1 MRRAAPAAS
10 KAQAKD
16 RRVDDSCSDSDIQG
30 QPGGG
35 PNAGARDA
43 EPWAVAPVPVQVG
56 DAVDM
61 HSHLYKPCES
71 IEMRFLG
78 LNRVALQ
85 DAVFNVYTAPGKR
98 GITVPWYDSNGD
110 KTMVPHIQNER
121 KQDQVVQECAEKVAE
136 FGNVPGVRGQ
146 PWCTLHT
153 SGGFPLQMLT
163 YGTLTQAFYLA
174 ADMERKANVFEDE
187 PGPDNDYIVN
197 PCIKLSLQKGLP
209 NVTCFNAET
218 PRDVVDWL
226 VNWHNHWHSGS
237 SFTVIQLFDW
247 CKKLNTDFKATK
259 LTDTPYASSWEYA
272 SAKYAT
278 TATRRFSSE
287 NEIKALLGTLK
298 RHQLLTWTVEFLGK
312 YCKFTEERFSN
323 AAVVFNL
330 HAVSVALFS
339 SEVRSGLSMEL
350 VAEIWKVAVEFIV
363 PTAGLPGRSKPWL
376 FDESQIDMRA
386 KQLAEMTQLAAETA
400 KADAQKA
407 AVNAAEL
414 EAQGENPPPAKKP
427 KVAPAGRPPVESL
440 TDLEMQKIWVVDAAL
455 CLISAMSDADLDDDG
470 QWAIFRSLMSMGLE
484 FCWAKVVQLGQVKYT
499 KWSELRC
506 KLRDVAAS
514 SAYNLQLGNSSTTTA
529 SDVLEWDA
537 ETDGQGAPEPQ
548 PSATCDEPTAP
559 TRLESAIAAAGAE
572 LDRFLMANKLTAP
585 AKLRPAHRSINKR
598 MFDLLGESQGQLL
611 ADKSRSDDAG
621 PFVAHLL
628 GLMTDILT
636 AEISE
641 AMLGIGQLAVRY
653 VRQTSQLPGVVMKY
667 FKDTPAL
674 ITFARL
680 RATYAKLLLTDV
692 MDVQEMFHDA
702 TGMGGA
708 VQGAAPAIK
717 LEVLKGCLDNLDG
730 LRDVDPILPYSDWAS
745 VHTEYL
751 VALYIGADP
760 DSTLRGLVES
770 RRVPGTPTSSAPSP
784 SGESSQAP
792 TFQAQTQQQPQSF
805 HVVQQQMTTE
815 QPPHPLAMLQG
826 VYACRR
832 RCMGERA
839 MSLAA
844 GSPIN
849 LDTVR
854 RGGAGATITF
864 DMSRFP
870 PAWWIKQFLMLVEA
884 ELYSRSFSAR
894 AVAPSG
900 STRMGWAAPAPAAK
914 AKAKAKPNLAKE
926 HEKPSMT
933 VALDSDFSMCFCGP
947 VTLTRPPAGRSFPVA
962 AIKVTAPDSRDD
974 TTIGVYC
981 VADTVGTVNN
991 ECPCPAWLL
1000 RVVDDDDQA
1009 TLEMKAQ
1016 VVTIDLPPHLVF
1028 EGMLVPVRAFVGR
1041 EVQLT
1046 RHEIPTD
1053 LPPKR
1058 KAARH
1063 ANAAPADASALFGPT
1078 AAAAYMAAHPARP
1091 GSATTQQQP
1100 AAGSRSTKNKDCKHL
1115 FE

>member
-30 QPGGG
+30 QPGASAPRAAPG
-35 PNAGARDA
+35 PAGS
-43 EPWAVAPVPVQVG
+43 V
-56 DAVDM
+56 
-61 HSHLYKPCES
+61 HLYKPCES
-71 IEMRFLG
+71 IEMRFPG
-78 LNRVALQ
+78 LKGVALQ
-85 DAVFNVYTAPGKR
+85 DAVFNVYTVPGKR
-98 GITVPWYDSNGD
+98 GITV
-110 KTMVPHIQNER
+110 
-121 KQDQVVQECAEKVAE
+121 VQEYAEKVAE
-136 FGNVPGVRGQ
+136 FGNVPGVRGE

-153 SGGFPLQMLT
+153 SGEFPLQMLT
-163 YGTLTQAFYLA
+163 YGTLTRAFYLA
-174 ADMERKANVFEDE
+174 VDMERKANEFEDV

-226 VNWHNHWHSGS
+226 VNWRNHWHSGS

-259 LTDTPYASSWEYA
+259 LTDTPYASLWEYA

-350 VAEIWKVAVEFIV
+350 IAEIWEVAVEFIV

-376 FDESQIDMRA
+376 FDESQIDMCKWLSVDIECGVSYRRA
-386 KQLAEMTQLAAETA
+386 KQLAEKTQLAAETA
-400 KADAQKA
+400 KVDAQKA

-470 QWAIFRSLMSMGLE
+470 KWTIFRSLMSMGLE

-537 ETDGQGAPEPQ
+537 EKDGQSAPEPQ
-548 PSATCDEPTAP
+548 PSATCDESTALM
-559 TRLESAIAAAGAE
+559 RLESAIAAAGAE

-585 AKLRPAHRSINKR
+585 AKLHPAYRSINKR

-621 PFVAHLL
+621 PFVAHLF
-628 GLMTDILT
+628 GLVKDILM

-667 FKDTPAL
+667 SKDTPTL

-680 RATYAKLLLTDV
+680 RATCAKLLLTDV
-692 MDVQEMFHDA
+692 LDVQEMFHDA

-708 VQGAAPAIK
+708 AQGTAPTIK
-717 LEVLKGCLDNLDG
+717 LEVLKGRLENLDG
-730 LRDVDPILPYSDWAS
+730 LRDVDPVLPYSDWAS
-745 VHTEYL
+745 VYTEYL

-760 DSTLRGLVES
+760 DTTLRGLVES
-770 RRVPGTPTSSAPSP
+770 RRVPGTPTSSVPSP

-792 TFQAQTQQQPQSF
+792 TFLAQTQQQPQSF

-815 QPPHPLAMLQG
+815 QPQHPLAMLQG
-826 VYACRR
+826 VYA
-832 RCMGERA
+832 
-839 MSLAA
+839 
-844 GSPIN
+844 
-849 LDTVR
+849 
-854 RGGAGATITF
+854 
-864 DMSRFP
+864 
-870 PAWWIKQFLMLVEA
+870 
-884 ELYSRSFSAR
+884 
-894 AVAPSG
+894 
-900 STRMGWAAPAPAAK
+900 
-914 AKAKAKPNLAKE
+914 
-926 HEKPSMT
+926 
-933 VALDSDFSMCFCGP
+933 
-947 VTLTRPPAGRSFPVA
+947 
-962 AIKVTAPDSRDD
+962 
-974 TTIGVYC
+974 
-981 VADTVGTVNN
+981 
-991 ECPCPAWLL
+991 
-1000 RVVDDDDQA
+1000 
-1009 TLEMKAQ
+1009 
-1016 VVTIDLPPHLVF
+1016 
-1028 EGMLVPVRAFVGR
+1028 
-1041 EVQLT
+1041 
-1046 RHEIPTD
+1046 
-1053 LPPKR
+1053 
-1058 KAARH
+1058 
-1063 ANAAPADASALFGPT
+1063 
-1078 AAAAYMAAHPARP
+1078 
-1091 GSATTQQQP
+1091 
-1100 AAGSRSTKNKDCKHL
+1100 
-1115 FE
+1115 